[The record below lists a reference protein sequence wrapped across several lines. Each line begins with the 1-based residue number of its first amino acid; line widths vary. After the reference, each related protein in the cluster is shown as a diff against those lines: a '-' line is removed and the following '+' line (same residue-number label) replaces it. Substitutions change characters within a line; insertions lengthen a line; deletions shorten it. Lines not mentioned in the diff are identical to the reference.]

1 MSFGIGCRH
10 SSDPALLW
18 LWCRPA
24 TEALIQALAWEPPCD
39 MSAALKKEKKR
50 KSHILK
56 VKTLLNNIHLVI
68 GCNFLPHIE
77 HTSSFCP
84 VTAYFVIFIFYK
96 PPHNLFYCI
105 LFFYPSEHTYFF
117 WGVIRSKITILKML
131 TLHDAF
137 FSHNF
142 LYMLRVLAPA
152 ILLPSNISSR
162 QENTDF
168 IGKPHFLTI
177 IQDKY
182 SQFAEYIVA

>member
-1 MSFGIGCRH
+1 M
-10 SSDPALLW
+10 
-18 LWCRPA
+18 
-24 TEALIQALAWEPPCD
+24 
-39 MSAALKKEKKR
+39 
-50 KSHILK
+50 
-56 VKTLLNNIHLVI
+56 
-68 GCNFLPHIE
+68 
-77 HTSSFCP
+77 
-84 VTAYFVIFIFYK
+84 YFIFLSFRT
-96 PPHNLFYCI
+96 H
-105 LFFYPSEHTYFF
+105 LFFLGSYQ
-117 WGVIRSKITILKML
+117 KQITILKML

-182 SQFAEYIVA
+182 SQFAEYIVAWQWLIRKFEAYYNDRTNQHIFLKKYLTLALIKCKTNCAILFSSEINNWSLDKTIVLLLTTVNLLHIESLFKLIEQNTSCMVILSLMLCSSWI